1 MLSVGSLGPGF
12 DWAEPYAIGL
22 VIVGLAVYAAVGAL
36 SHEEDRAFS
45 ASVVYVLVGIAAA
58 VVIWLAGLDWLSP
71 ARDAAWIEHLTELAL
86 IVALFSTGLKL
97 ERPFAPG
104 AWGATVRLLAIAMP
118 LSILLVAL
126 FGSSVMGLPVA
137 AAILLG
143 AALAP
148 TDPVLAGDIGVGPPG
163 DEEEEEPRFSITA
176 EAGLNDGLALPLV
189 VLAFILS
196 EQSGG
201 EWVAE
206 WLLVDVLYGVLV
218 GVALG
223 AALGYG
229 MSALVVTLRD
239 RGLVRAELDGWISI
253 GSVLVVY
260 GIVELVSANGFLA
273 AFAAGVAFRR
283 YEQHHEVHK
292 GVHEGAEVAG
302 KFGELAVLLLL
313 GSLLT
318 PSGLAEPGWAGWALA
333 ALLLLVVRPVTVA
346 VAFVRSPLTPRERLF
361 LGWFGVRGVA
371 SLYYAAAALAAG
383 VLPREEEAVLFWTVV
398 VAVVLSIFA
407 HGTTASPLT
416 LRLLERRR
424 PSRAATRSERDGSPR
439 TAGEP
444 RSATTARS

>member
-1 MLSVGSLGPGF
+1 
-12 DWAEPYAIGL
+12 
-22 VIVGLAVYAAVGAL
+22 
-36 SHEEDRAFS
+36 
-45 ASVVYVLVGIAAA
+45 
-58 VVIWLAGLDWLSP
+58 
-71 ARDAAWIEHLTELAL
+71 
-86 IVALFSTGLKL
+86 
-97 ERPFAPG
+97 
-104 AWGATVRLLAIAMP
+104 
-118 LSILLVAL
+118 
-126 FGSSVMGLPVA
+126 
-137 AAILLG
+137 
-143 AALAP
+143 
-148 TDPVLAGDIGVGPPG
+148 
-163 DEEEEEPRFSITA
+163 
-176 EAGLNDGLALPLV
+176 
-189 VLAFILS
+189 
-196 EQSGG
+196 
-201 EWVAE
+201 
-206 WLLVDVLYGVLV
+206 
-218 GVALG
+218 
-223 AALGYG
+223 

-346 VAFVRSPLTPRERLF
+346 VAFVRSALTPRERLF

-383 VLPREEEAVLFWTVV
+383 SLSREQEAVLFWTVV

-444 RSATTARS
+444 RSASTARS